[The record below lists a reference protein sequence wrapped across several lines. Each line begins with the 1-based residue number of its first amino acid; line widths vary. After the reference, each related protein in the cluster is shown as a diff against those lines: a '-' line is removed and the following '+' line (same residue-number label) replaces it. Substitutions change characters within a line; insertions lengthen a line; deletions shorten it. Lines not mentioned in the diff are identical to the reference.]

1 MHRDESIVENAAL
14 TWVGERRY
22 AVGDGP
28 QIASGRSAALMY
40 KALLRQNTEFLLL
53 PSLCA
58 LRVSVFPILTPL
70 LPKRGRVDSKR
81 FSTKMFGRLSK
92 GFQVTEFRKSAG
104 SLQWTC

>member
-28 QIASGRSAALMY
+28 QIASGQPAALMS

-58 LRVSVFPILTPL
+58 LRVSVFPFPRQPK
-70 LPKRGRVDSKR
+70 LPSRVS
-81 FSTKMFGRLSK
+81 SVESSETMIEVVS
-92 GFQVTEFRKSAG
+92 
-104 SLQWTC
+104 